1 LQVFAIFLQKLPSVS
16 GMSGR
21 ENVLSLAHNNETLP
35 YQCLQSGLQT
45 LIIGLKL
52 SQLTRPHQQLAQN
65 LTAQLPP

>member
-1 LQVFAIFLQKLPSVS
+1 
-16 GMSGR
+16 MSGR